1 MDLPAS
7 PLSPAEQAL
16 IRRER
21 RLAKVKS
28 TAGARLNRITSTQ
41 GQTFR
46 KEGTIQHSSPQ
57 RGRKKTL
64 LTDTTDETPKPAPS
78 RSESTP
84 DPPDVDI
91 SAHHYEPKSRQQERQ
106 ATENIFASMM
116 GGPPPPG
123 GVSDLHQPSDM
134 DLQQLLMSMNR
145 GPPGM
150 TGAGVGM
157 PGMPGMG
164 ATGDDPMLAM
174 LQQMMSTGGG
184 MPGMGPGMQMPPGMT
199 MPPGMEGLA
208 GMMGMQDPS
217 ATKDWGG
224 WWRVL
229 HGLCAFLLGLWA
241 VKATG
246 WSFSGSA
253 AQRAGSANLLPDEKP
268 VWLHFLLWF
277 AFDCVLTASVA
288 AVLVFYDYGAGFAVV
303 AILSGEGMVDPLWAS
318 VIMANILPTGS
329 STARLMAQ
337 YHRQL
342 PPASVQHCAHDHC
355 SL

>member
-1 MDLPAS
+1 MDLTAS

-46 KEGTIQHSSPQ
+46 KE
-57 RGRKKTL
+57 
-64 LTDTTDETPKPAPS
+64 DETPKPPPS

-123 GVSDLHQPSDM
+123 GGSDLHQPSDM

-150 TGAGVGM
+150 PGAGMGMPGMPGMGM

-208 GMMGMQDPS
+208 GMMGMQDSS
-217 ATKDWGG
+217 ASKDWGG

-253 AQRAGSANLLPDEKP
+253 AQRAGSVNLPADEKP
-268 VWLHFLLWF
+268 QLFWYFTTMELVLQSSRFFLEKGRPPPGSWLSTIGSFLPRPF
-277 AFDCVLTASVA
+277 STVLTTIAR
-288 AVLVFYDYGAGFAVV
+288 Y
-303 AILSGEGMVDPLWAS
+303 S
-318 VIMANILPTGS
+318 VIWTTIMADAGVLLFCLGVFAWWNT
-329 STARLMAQ
+329 
-337 YHRQL
+337 
-342 PPASVQHCAHDHC
+342 
-355 SL
+355 